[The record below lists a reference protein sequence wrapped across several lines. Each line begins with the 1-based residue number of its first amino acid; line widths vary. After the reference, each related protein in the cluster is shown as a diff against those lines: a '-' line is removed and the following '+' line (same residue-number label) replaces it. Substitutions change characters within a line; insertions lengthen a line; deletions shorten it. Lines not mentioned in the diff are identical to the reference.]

1 MKSPVENANSY
12 IPNLKKESAV
22 NRIITIILMIV
33 SLSGC
38 ATGELVR
45 GGIREGMTKD
55 EVISLLGH
63 PDGFKRA
70 GEQEAMLYTNRLI
83 SGWSWDRT
91 DYTVILQNGRVT
103 EYGSGQVRQN
113 SPNTLVIVPLR

>member
-1 MKSPVENANSY
+1 
-12 IPNLKKESAV
+12 V
-22 NRIITIILMIV
+22 NRIITIIIMIA
-33 SLSGC
+33 SLTAC

-45 GGIREGMTKD
+45 GGVREGMTKAD
-55 EVISLLGH
+55 VTSLLGN

-70 GEQEAMLYTNRLI
+70 GEQEALLYTNRLI

-91 DYTVILQNGRVT
+91 DYTVILQNGRVV

-113 SPNTLVIVPLR
+113 TPNTLIIVPLQ